1 MLAMIGDQIRALR
14 RKNKISQ
21 TALSKALG
29 VTQSA
34 VGMWETNKR
43 EPDLATLQK
52 IASFFDA
59 PLSELIGESSQTGKD
74 IYEQIKK
81 AASGDDARSRVID
94 LVSQLSPEQS
104 YLALAYLQGLLAQP
118 PQPGSPQAAPKEQ

>member
-1 MLAMIGDQIRALR
+1 MIGDRIRALR

-21 TALSKALG
+21 TALSKAIG

-43 EPDLATLQK
+43 EPDISTLQT
-52 IASFFDA
+52 IASFFDVQV
-59 PLSELIGESSQTGKD
+59 SELLGEPEQTGKE
-74 IYEQIKK
+74 IYEQIKN
-81 AASGDDARSRVID
+81 AAAGDDARSRVID

-104 YLALAYLQGLLAQP
+104 YLALAYLQGLLAQH
-118 PQPGSPQAAPKEQ
+118 PQPVSPQAAPKEK

>member
-1 MLAMIGDQIRALR
+1 MIGDRIRAFR

-21 TALSKALG
+21 TELSKAIG

-34 VGMWETNKR
+34 VGMWETGKR
-43 EPDLATLQK
+43 EPDIAMLRK
-52 IASFFDA
+52 IASFFDV
-59 PLSELIGESSQTGKD
+59 PVSELLGEPDQTGKD
-74 IYEQIKK
+74 IYDQIKS
-81 AASGDDARSRVID
+81 AAAGDDARSRVID

-118 PQPGSPQAAPKEQ
+118 PQPGSPQAAPADK

>member
-1 MLAMIGDQIRALR
+1 MIGDRIRALR

-21 TALSKALG
+21 TALSKAIG

-43 EPDLATLQK
+43 EPDISTLQT
-52 IASFFDA
+52 IASFFDV
-59 PLSELIGESSQTGKD
+59 PVSELLGEPEQTGKE
-74 IYEQIKK
+74 IYEQIKN
-81 AASGDDARSRVID
+81 AAAGDDARSRVID

-104 YLALAYLQGLLAQP
+104 CLVLAYLQGLLAQH
-118 PQPGSPQAAPKEQ
+118 PQPVSPQAAPKEQ